1 MKNVIRLLV
10 LSLVLQ
16 SFQCDEDIKRSTPEI
31 LAEKKQE
38 ILNYIQ
44 SFSCSNASDCSYIA
58 FGAKP
63 CGGPREYLAFP
74 NAINLQ
80 TLQNMVA
87 DYYALDNQYN
97 IQTGP
102 DGTYWVTLQPLM
114 SDIQESVS
122 KLEEINIDELTNSD
136 KELLNLKILG
146 LHTVYQFLGSLVTE
160 QSLKEKR
167 VELGGSDE
175 TVH

>member
-1 MKNVIRLLV
+1 M
-10 LSLVLQ
+10 
-16 SFQCDEDIKRSTPEI
+16 
-31 LAEKKQE
+31 
-38 ILNYIQ
+38 
-44 SFSCSNASDCSYIA
+44 
-58 FGAKP
+58 
-63 CGGPREYLAFP
+63 
-74 NAINLQ
+74 
-80 TLQNMVA
+80 
-87 DYYALDNQYN
+87 NQYN